1 MADVNPIPDDYPQV
15 SPYLVV
21 NGAADAIEYYKAVF
35 GATERMR
42 MEGPPGKV
50 GHAELEIGRGL
61 FMLADEFPDMGAV
74 GPKSVGGTPVS
85 ITVYVEDVDT
95 VFQRALDNG
104 GTELQAVEDR
114 FYGDRAG
121 QFEDPFGHR
130 WSVMTHV
137 EDVAPDEMERRAAA
151 EAGSGGDAPQTG

>member
-21 NGAADAIEYYKAVF
+21 DGAADAIEYYKTVF

-42 MEGPPGKV
+42 MEGPPGKI

-61 FMLADEFPDMGAV
+61 FMMADEFPDMGAI
-74 GPKSVGGTPVS
+74 GPKTVGGTPVS

-121 QFEDPFGHR
+121 QLE
-130 WSVMTHV
+130 
-137 EDVAPDEMERRAAA
+137 
-151 EAGSGGDAPQTG
+151 